1 MISFQIRQIIDNEKI
16 SIREFERKI
25 FSTQGVISKC
35 LANNTDVSSSIA
47 TSIVVNFPHYSSEWL
62 LTGEGPMLKPAQ
74 KEESESDKE
83 WRLLYFEQKT
93 LLEKQNAII
102 DRLEEENK
110 KLHAQVEGNVECA
123 DADMKITG

>member
-1 MISFQIRQIIDNEKI
+1 MIQDRIRQIIDNEQI
-16 SIREFERKI
+16 SIRSFEKKI
-25 FSTQGVISKC
+25 SVSVGVITKSLSK
-35 LANNTDVSSSIA
+35 NTDFS
-47 TSIVVNFPHYSSEWL
+47 VNTLIKIKENFQHYSSEWL

-74 KEESESDKE
+74 KEESETDKE

>member
-1 MISFQIRQIIDNEKI
+1 MIQDRIRQIIDNEQI
-16 SIREFERKI
+16 SIRSFEKKI
-25 FSTQGVISKC
+25 SVSVGVITKSLSK
-35 LANNTDVSSSIA
+35 NTDFS
-47 TSIVVNFPHYSSEWL
+47 VNTLIKIKENFQHYSSEWL

-74 KEESESDKE
+74 KEESEADKE